1 MKRITLAALLLVSI
15 LSLVFVTG
23 CRERTI
29 YTNLEGEEWLLLD
42 EDDDEGTVA
51 YNGFGFFVNA
61 FHLAETPPSLTFK
74 METHASIPDPA
85 NDVIMAIYLDTDQNA
100 TTGYTGFS
108 GQLVPND
115 IGAEYML
122 LVGTEPDAG
131 NTNELDSWNETDG
144 SWETVGPVTVNAQA
158 DSLIVT
164 AGFSSIGDPSSVDV
178 VAIMI
183 CNPGTSELR
192 DFIPEN
198 GHATVSVLATQVAV
212 VQTCNPTVIQES
224 KLHNK
229 HISVITGKVVD

>member
-29 YTNLEGEEWLLLD
+29 YATLEGEEWLLLT
-42 EDDDEGTVA
+42 EDGDEGTVA
-51 YNGFGFFVNA
+51 YNGHGFFVNTYD
-61 FHLAETPPSLTFK
+61 LAEAALTFK
-74 METHASIPDPA
+74 METYASIPDPA

-100 TTGYTGFS
+100 GTGYTGFS
-108 GQLVPND
+108 GEMIPND

-131 NTNELDSWNETDG
+131 NTNELDSWNETLG
-144 SWETVGPVTVNAQA
+144 SWETVGPVTVDAQA

-164 AGFSSIGDPSSVDV
+164 AGFASIGNPTSVDV
-178 VAIMI
+178 AVIMI
-183 CNPGTSELR
+183 CDPGTSELR
-192 DFIPEN
+192 DLIPDN
-198 GHATVSVLATQVAV
+198 GHVTVGVTATPVTI
-212 VQTCNPTVIQES
+212 VQSFDPTVIQES

-229 HISVITGKVVD
+229 HISVITGKVVN